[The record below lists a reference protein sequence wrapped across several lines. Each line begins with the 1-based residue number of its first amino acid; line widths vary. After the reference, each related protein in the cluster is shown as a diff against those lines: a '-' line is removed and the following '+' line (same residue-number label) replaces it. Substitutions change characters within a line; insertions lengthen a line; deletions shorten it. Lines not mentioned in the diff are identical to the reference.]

1 MHRRIFGGLMLAAS
15 LMIAAPTMALAATPA
30 PTPVAA
36 TAAPPLATPLTVP
49 LIGTDGTNAV
59 ATITSFQVVDGVLTA
74 VGTVTGDV
82 VTTVGG
88 LAIPVENA
96 AFTAPVT
103 SLAQGASCQ
112 ILQLD
117 LGAIHL
123 DLLGL
128 VVDLAPVHLLI
139 QAVPG
144 AGNLLGNLLC
154 AVVHLLDNPSTSL
167 AGIVNL
173 LNRILMAL

>member
-1 MHRRIFGGLMLAAS
+1 MHRRIFGGLMLAAT

-30 PTPVAA
+30 PTPAAA
-36 TAAPPLATPLTVP
+36 TAAQPLATPLTVP
-49 LIGTDGTNAV
+49 IIGTAGTNAI
-59 ATITSFQVVDGVLTA
+59 ATITGFQVVDGVLTA
-74 VGTVTGDV
+74 VGTITGTV
-82 VTTVGG
+82 ATAGIVTTVTD
-88 LAIPVENA
+88 A

-103 SLAQGASCQ
+103 NLAQGASCQ

-123 DLLGL
+123 DVLGL

>member
-1 MHRRIFGGLMLAAS
+1 MHRRIFGGLVLAAT
-15 LMIAAPTMALAATPA
+15 LMIAAPTMALAAMPE
-30 PTPVAA
+30 PTPVTAA
-36 TAAPPLATPLTVP
+36 TAPQAAAPLTVP

-59 ATITSFQVVDGVLTA
+59 ATITGFEVVDGVLTA

-139 QAVPG
+139 TAAPG

-167 AGIVNL
+167 AGIENL
-173 LNRILMAL
+173 LDRILMAL